1 MIVGKPYIISSIRK
15 CTPSVTSF
23 VFTAK
28 DGTDIDFVP
37 GMFAMLEYRD
47 GVTGEKISRAFSI
60 ANPPPSNNLEFL
72 ISMIHGRFTSKLDN
86 AKVND
91 TYYISAPYG
100 QFKFDLENTSKLLF
114 LAGGTGIAPFMSMIR
129 QIEKTNK
136 KADCIVLYSVKFPD
150 EIIEHEE
157 LDRFEKEL
165 GIKTIVTVTRAKD
178 GEMWDGEKGHVDA
191 NMIMRH
197 VPDVKER
204 ISYICGPPAFV
215 KALKT
220 ALVSLS
226 VDEKEIKAEMWGE

>member
-114 LAGGTGIAPFMSMIR
+114 FGRWNWHSSVYVND
-129 QIEKTNK
+129 KTNRK
-136 KADCIVLYSVKFPD
+136 NKQKSRLYC
-150 EIIEHEE
+150 
-157 LDRFEKEL
+157 
-165 GIKTIVTVTRAKD
+165 TV
-178 GEMWDGEKGHVDA
+178 
-191 NMIMRH
+191 
-197 VPDVKER
+197 
-204 ISYICGPPAFV
+204 
-215 KALKT
+215 
-220 ALVSLS
+220 
-226 VDEKEIKAEMWGE
+226 